1 MLLIM
6 RKKYNNKQIEDWAT
20 IAVKDCLSMT
30 DTLSQFIKEN
40 DKTPSWDGDVL
51 IYKSNNTD
59 KKDIIGKV
67 TVQVKGEMADNIN
80 RKACSFSVDMADL
93 VNYKNNGG
101 TIYFVVLINKNN
113 PSKRRVFYDTLTP
126 IKIEN
131 YIKGHKN
138 QNSRVIKLKRL
149 PADKDEIQTIFYN
162 FNKDSKKQHSF
173 SSIPPIKLRTLSSSN
188 DIVEI
193 TSSLTIFSPNK
204 KLPSTIQAFLN
215 HEVYWYAKIAN
226 SPIPH
231 PIELFS
237 VMEVISKDGFPS
249 IIVNGDKY
257 DNYVIEKITKDDI
270 TIQFGESTTLV
281 FTKNRKGARMD
292 FKPSGLLRSRIKDL
306 NFIISIV
313 ETGVIV
319 FGENKK
325 VDLGQMVAETP
336 FDIVLAKKELESYKR
351 IEQFWKSL
359 HVSADFDIGNIDSN
373 SSLEEL
379 YLLMKS
385 INGKHPI
392 HINVDGEHSGYLF
405 RKSISNYKILFFL
418 DAVDK
423 EKSLYRIYNFFD
435 YKGIFKIARGNT
447 EHISSHYS
455 VLSPDDYIELSNID
469 LSKMLQSYKDLISL
483 GDDIF
488 ESANFD
494 LLNLLLAYDK
504 HNDHP
509 IEILNT
515 AKEIA
520 YWLLNESAE
529 NLHVEIKILNYLQT
543 LKRERVLTAEEN
555 RKLYEIAE
563 NENSSLLVKLGANVL
578 LENYI
583 VARIQFEQ
591 LSLQDQEIFRS
602 FPIYKFWK

>member
-1 MLLIM
+1 M
-6 RKKYNNKQIEDWAT
+6 RNTKYNNEQIEDWAT
-20 IAVKDCLSMT
+20 IAVKNCLSMT
-30 DTLSQFIKEN
+30 DTLRQYIKEN

-51 IYKSNNTD
+51 IYKNNNTD
-59 KKDIIGKV
+59 KKDIIGKI
-67 TVQVKGEMADNIN
+67 TVQVKGKMVNNIN
-80 RKACSFSVDMADL
+80 KEECSFSVDMADL
-93 VNYKNNGG
+93 VNYKNDGG
-101 TIYFVVLINKNN
+101 TIYFVVLINKSDPN
-113 PSKRRVFYDTLTP
+113 KRRVFYDTLTP
-126 IKIEN
+126 LKIDN
-131 YIKGHKN
+131 YIEGHKN

-149 PADKDEIQTIFYN
+149 PADKYAIQTIFYN
-162 FNKDSKKQHSF
+162 FNQDSKKQHSF
-173 SSIPPIKLRTLSSSN
+173 SSISPIKLRTLSSSN

-193 TSSLTIFSPNK
+193 TSSLTIFSPKK
-204 KLPSTIQAFLN
+204 KLPSPIQVFLN
-215 HEVYWYAKIAN
+215 NEVYWYAKIAS
-226 SPIPH
+226 SPILH
-231 PIELFS
+231 PVELVS
-237 VMEVISKDGFPS
+237 DIKVVSKDGFPP
-249 IIVNGDKY
+249 IFVNGDRY
-257 DNYVIEKITKDDI
+257 DNYMSETQTKDDI

-281 FTKNRKGARMD
+281 FIKNGKGAKLDYRLT
-292 FKPSGLLRSRIKDL
+292 GLLSNRIKDL

-325 VDLGQMVAETP
+325 VNLGQMVAENP
-336 FDIVLAKKELESYKR
+336 FDIVSAKKELESYKR

-385 INGKHPI
+385 INGKQTI

-405 RKSISNYKILFFL
+405 RKSISNFKVLFFL
-418 DAVDK
+418 DAIDK

-435 YKGIFKIARGNT
+435 YKGILKIARGNT

-455 VLSPDDYIELSNID
+455 VLSSDDYIELSNID

-483 GDDIF
+483 SDDIF

-520 YWLLNESAE
+520 YWLLNESAD

-543 LKRERVLTAEEN
+543 IKRERVLTTEEN

-563 NENSSLLVKLGANVL
+563 NENSSLMVKLGANVL

-591 LSLQDQEIFRS
+591 LCMQDQETFRF

>member
-1 MLLIM
+1 M

-20 IAVKDCLSMT
+20 IAVKDSLSLT

-40 DKTPSWDGDVL
+40 DKTPSWDGDVI

-59 KKDIIGKV
+59 KKDIVGKV

-80 RKACSFSVDMADL
+80 REECSFSVDMADL
-93 VNYKNNGG
+93 VNYKNDGG

-113 PSKRRVFYDTLTP
+113 PSKRKVFYDALTP
-126 IKIEN
+126 LKIDN

-149 PADKDEIQTIFYN
+149 PSDKYAIQTIFYN
-162 FNKDSKKQHSF
+162 FYQDSKKQHSF
-173 SSIPPIKLRTLSSSN
+173 SNIPPIKLRTLSSSN

-193 TSSLTIFSPNK
+193 TSSLTIFSPKK
-204 KLPSTIQAFLN
+204 KLPFPIDAFLN
-215 HEVYWYAKIAN
+215 NEAYWYAKIAN
-226 SPIPH
+226 SPIHH
-231 PIELFS
+231 PIELVS
-237 VMEVISKDGFPS
+237 DIKVISKDGFPP
-249 IIVNGDKY
+249 IFVNGDRY
-257 DNYVIEKITKDDI
+257 DNYMSETRTKDDI
-270 TIQFGESTTLV
+270 TIRFGESTTLV
-281 FTKNRKGARMD
+281 FIKNGKGAILDYRLTGML
-292 FKPSGLLRSRIKDL
+292 KNRIKDL
-306 NFIISIV
+306 NFIISII

-325 VDLGQMVAETP
+325 VDLGQMQANTP
-336 FDIVLAKKELESYKR
+336 FDIISAKKQLESYKR

-359 HVSADFDIGNIDSN
+359 QVEADFDIGNIDSN

-385 INGKHPI
+385 INGKHAI
-392 HINVDGEHSGYLF
+392 HINLEGEHKGYLLH
-405 RKSISNYKILFFL
+405 KSMANFQILLFL

-423 EKSLYRIYNFFD
+423 KKSLYKVYNFFD
-435 YKGIFKIARGNT
+435 YKGIFKVARGNT
-447 EHISSHYS
+447 EYIASHYS
-455 VLSPDDYIELSNID
+455 VLSPDDYIELSNIN
-469 LSKMLQSYKDLISL
+469 LSKMLQSYKDLL
-483 GDDIF
+483 NLNNDIF
-488 ESANFD
+488 EAANYD

-504 HNDHP
+504 HNNHP

-520 YWLLNESAE
+520 YWLLNESACK
-529 NLHVEIKILNYLQT
+529 LPKEIRNINYLQT
-543 LKRERVLTAEEN
+543 VKRERELTREEN
-555 RKLYEIAE
+555 RKLSEIAE
-563 NENSSLLVKLGANVL
+563 KKSSSLMVKLGANLL
-578 LENYI
+578 LENHV

-591 LSLQDQEIFRS
+591 LSKQDKKIFQS

>member
-1 MLLIM
+1 M
-6 RKKYNNKQIEDWAT
+6 RKRYNNKQIEDWAT
-20 IAVKDCLSMT
+20 IAVKDSLSMT

-40 DKTPSWDGDVL
+40 DKTPSWDGEVL
-51 IYKSNNTD
+51 IYKSNRTD

-80 RKACSFSVDMADL
+80 REECSFSVDMADL
-93 VNYKNNGG
+93 VNYKNDGG

-113 PSKRRVFYDTLTP
+113 PSKRKVFYDALTP
-126 IKIEN
+126 LKIGN
-131 YIKGHKN
+131 YIEGHKN

-149 PADKDEIQTIFYN
+149 PGDKYSNQTIFYN
-162 FNKDSKKQHSF
+162 FYQDSKKQHSF
-173 SSIPPIKLRTLSSSN
+173 SNIPPIKLRTLSSSN

-204 KLPSTIQAFLN
+204 KLSSPIQTFLN
-215 HEVYWYAKIAN
+215 NEVYWYAKIAN

-231 PIELFS
+231 PIELVS
-237 VMEVISKDGFPS
+237 DIKLISKDGFPP
-249 IIVNGDKY
+249 IFVNGDRY
-257 DNYVIEKITKDDI
+257 DNYMSETQTKDDI

-281 FTKNRKGARMD
+281 FIKNGKGARLDYRLTGM
-292 FKPSGLLRSRIKDL
+292 LRNRIKDL
-306 NFIISIV
+306 NFIISII

-325 VDLGQMVAETP
+325 VNLGQMHANTP
-336 FDIVLAKKELESYKR
+336 FDIISAKKQLESYKR

-359 HVSADFDIGNIDSN
+359 QVKADFDIGNIDSN

-385 INGKHPI
+385 INGKQAI
-392 HINVDGEHSGYLF
+392 HINLDGEHTGYLLH
-405 RKSISNYKILFFL
+405 KSMSNFQILLFL

-423 EKSLYRIYNFFD
+423 KKSLYNVYNFFD
-435 YKGIFKIARGNT
+435 YKGIFKVARGNT
-447 EHISSHYS
+447 EYIASHYS

-469 LSKMLQSYKDLISL
+469 LSKMLPSYKDLIDR
-483 GDDIF
+483 GVNIF
-488 ESANFD
+488 EAANYD
-494 LLNLLLAYDK
+494 LLNLLFAYDI
-504 HNDHP
+504 HTDHP
-509 IEILNT
+509 IEIINT

-520 YWLLNESAE
+520 SWLLNESAD
-529 NLHVEIKILNYLQT
+529 NLHAEIKMINYLQT
-543 LKRERVLTAEEN
+543 IKRERELTAGEN

-563 NENSSLLVKLGANVL
+563 NENSSLMFKLGANLL
-578 LENYI
+578 LENYK

-591 LSLQDQEIFRS
+591 LCEQDKEVFRS

>member
-1 MLLIM
+1 M

-40 DKTPSWDGDVL
+40 DKTPSWDGEVL
-51 IYKSNNTD
+51 IYKSNRTD

-80 RKACSFSVDMADL
+80 REECSFSVDMTDL
-93 VNYKNNGG
+93 VNYKNDGG
-101 TIYFVVLINKNN
+101 TIYFVVLIDKKN
-113 PSKRRVFYDTLTP
+113 PSKRKVFYDTLTP
-126 IKIEN
+126 LKIDY

-149 PADKDEIQTIFYN
+149 PVDKYSIQTIFYN
-162 FNKDSKKQHSF
+162 FYQDSKKQHSF
-173 SSIPPIKLRTLSSSN
+173 SNIPPIKLRTLSSSN

-204 KLPSTIQAFLN
+204 KLSSPIQTFLN
-215 HEVYWYAKIAN
+215 NEVYWYAKIAN
-226 SPIPH
+226 SPILH
-231 PIELFS
+231 PIELVS
-237 VMEVISKDGFPS
+237 EMKVVSKDGFPP
-249 IIVNGDKY
+249 IFVNGDRY
-257 DNYVIEKITKDDI
+257 DNYMSETQTKDDI

-281 FTKNRKGARMD
+281 FIKNGKGARLDYRLTGM
-292 FKPSGLLRSRIKDL
+292 LRNRIKDL
-306 NFIISIV
+306 NFIISII

-325 VDLGQMVAETP
+325 VNLGQIHANTP
-336 FDIVLAKKELESYKR
+336 FDIISAKKQLESYKR

-359 HVSADFDIGNIDSN
+359 QVKVDFDIGNIDSN

-385 INGKHPI
+385 INGKQAI
-392 HINVDGEHSGYLF
+392 HINLDGEHTGYLLH
-405 RKSISNYKILFFL
+405 KSMSNFQILLFL

-423 EKSLYRIYNFFD
+423 KKSLYKVYNFFD
-435 YKGIFKIARGNT
+435 YKGIFKVARGNT
-447 EHISSHYS
+447 EYIASHYS

-469 LSKMLQSYKDLISL
+469 LSKMLPSYKILTDRNVN
-483 GDDIF
+483 IF
-488 ESANFD
+488 EAANYD
-494 LLNLLLAYDK
+494 LLNLLFAYDK
-504 HNDHP
+504 HTDHP
-509 IEILNT
+509 IEIHNT

-520 YWLLNESAE
+520 SWLLNESAD
-529 NLHVEIKILNYLQT
+529 NLHAEIKMINYLQT
-543 LKRERVLTAEEN
+543 IKRERELSAEEN
-555 RKLYEIAE
+555 KRLYEISE
-563 NENSSLLVKLGANVL
+563 NENSSLMFKLGANLL
-578 LENYI
+578 LENHK

-591 LSLQDQEIFRS
+591 LCEQDQEAFRS